1 MNTINDIRYHT
12 KSKQKMPRY
21 YNYINAACNKIE
33 N

>member
-21 YNYINAACNKIE
+21 NYINSACNKIE